1 MDHRELKRLVQ
12 LMNENGLVELEIER
26 EGSRIH
32 LRKSDPTLVAA
43 PMGSYPAGLPAGFP
57 GGYPGAFAAP
67 PAGAAGDA
75 AGTATEGAGGPPP
88 GTKDLPSPMVGTFY
102 RRPSPDAD
110 PYVDAGDR
118 IDGETV
124 VCIIEAMKVNN
135 EIKAEM
141 SGEIVEVLVEDGQPV
156 EFGEPLFRVKVG

>member
-26 EGSRIH
+26 EGSRLH
-32 LRKSDPTLVAA
+32 LRKSDPSMLGTPMAFPQPGSYAMPAPAPASAGAPAPVAGAPAA
-43 PMGSYPAGLPAGFP
+43 PA
-57 GGYPGAFAAP
+57 
-67 PAGAAGDA
+67 
-75 AGTATEGAGGPPP
+75 GPPP

-102 RRPSPDAD
+102 RRPSPDSE
-110 PYVDAGDR
+110 PYVAAGDR

-141 SGEIVEVLVEDGQPV
+141 SGEVLEVLVQDGQPV
-156 EFGEPLFRVKVG
+156 EFGEPLFRVKVS